1 MSTDLRPIRIADD
14 VFEFAVESSRAAQS
28 LAVQL
33 RSLNIAED
41 VVAGLK
47 TVCLRFDPLN
57 LQQIETALADVNHIV
72 DAPLFEGEIVELAI
86 QYGGECGPDLPA
98 VCKALGLSETKFV
111 EMHSQRLHT
120 VELIG
125 FTPGFAYLSGLPD
138 TVAIPR
144 LSTPRPRVAAGSVGV
159 SSDYTGVYA
168 LAGPGG
174 WPLVGRVQDQ
184 LFDPEA
190 KAPLRLSPGQRVR
203 FRAVQ

>member
-1 MSTDLRPIRIADD
+1 MSTDLRPMRIADD
-14 VFEFAVESSRAAQS
+14 VFEYAVESSRAAQS

-57 LQQIETALADVNHIV
+57 LPQIEAALATINHIA
-72 DAPLFEGEIVELAI
+72 DTPIFEVETVELAI
-86 QYGGECGPDLPA
+86 QYGGEFGPDLPA
-98 VCKALGLSETKFV
+98 VCQATGLSADAFID
-111 EMHSQRLHT
+111 MHSQRLHT
-120 VELIG
+120 VEMIG

-138 TVAIPR
+138 TVAVPR
-144 LSTPRPRVAAGSVGV
+144 LSTPRPRVVAGSVGV
-159 SSDYTGVYA
+159 SSGFTGVYA

-174 WPLVGRVQDQ
+174 WPLVGRIRDQ

-190 KAPLRLSPGQRVR
+190 KAPLRLSPGQSVR
-203 FRAVQ
+203 FRAID